1 MVLNCLIYKR
11 DLVMKIGDISDR
23 LGISRDTLR
32 FYEKIGLLKAER
44 SNSGIRDYTEANV
57 NRLKLIICFK
67 ESGIPLVDIRAY
79 LALVD
84 KGPGNED
91 EWLAILLRSKAR
103 LEDNL
108 KKIQRS
114 LEMLNA
120 KIEFAK
126 KD

>member
-1 MVLNCLIYKR
+1 M
-11 DLVMKIGDISDR
+11 
-23 LGISRDTLR
+23 
-32 FYEKIGLLKAER
+32 KAEPT
-44 SNSGIRDYTEANV
+44 NSGIRKYSDADI

-79 LALVD
+79 LTLVD
-84 KGPGNED
+84 EGQGNED
-91 EWLAILLRSKAR
+91 LRLAILLHFKAR

-120 KIEFAK
+120 KIAVSQQK
-126 KD
+126 QMVSN